1 MVSSMR
7 KYELLLTLPGTLDEN
22 EASAQA
28 NEIANMVKEYDT
40 NAELHTLGKIRLA
53 YPIKQIRYGYFY
65 TVVFA
70 AQPAQ
75 VIALQKKLT
84 VNREVL
90 RYMVSHYNTSLT
102 TTQKIVYNTNEM
114 GVTTMRERA
123 EPVKIE
129 RKASPSKTLDLAEI
143 GKKLDEI
150 LDNGVIGEV

>member
-1 MVSSMR
+1 MR

-22 EASAQA
+22 EASARA
-28 NEIANMVKEYDT
+28 NEIVNMVKEYDA
-40 NAELHTLGKIRLA
+40 NAELHALGKIRLA

-65 TVVFA
+65 TIVLA
-70 AQPAQ
+70 AEPAQ
-75 VIALQKKLT
+75 VNALQKKLE

-114 GVTTMRERA
+114 GVATMREKA

-129 RKASPSKTLDLAEI
+129 RKISQGKALDLAEI
-143 GKKLDEI
+143 DKKLDEI
-150 LDNGVIGEV
+150 LDNGIIGGV